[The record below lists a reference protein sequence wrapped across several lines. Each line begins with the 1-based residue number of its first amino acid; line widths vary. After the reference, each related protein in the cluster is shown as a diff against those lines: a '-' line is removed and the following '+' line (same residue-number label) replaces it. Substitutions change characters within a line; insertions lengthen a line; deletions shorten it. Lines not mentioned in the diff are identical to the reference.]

1 MIPAALKRAIAQQHS
16 ALNEFVKGNIA
27 PWNQICSQA
36 DDATIIGGWGGFEK
50 GWSAQVEKR
59 YAWAASRFK
68 GADGHV
74 QVENIS
80 LIATPELAYS
90 VDIERSRVRL
100 AGTEQFA
107 RDPARAGTDGR
118 RAR

>member
-1 MIPAALKRAIAQQHS
+1 MNACRT
-16 ALNEFVKGNIA
+16 
-27 PWNQICSQA
+27 SQKDEA
-36 DDATIIGGWGGFEK
+36 G
-50 GWSAQVEKR
+50 
-59 YAWAASRFK
+59 SRFK

-80 LIATPELAYS
+80 LIATPALAYS
-90 VDIERSRVRL
+90 VDIERSHVRL

-118 RAR
+118 RAALSHNGTRCGGPHASDRDH